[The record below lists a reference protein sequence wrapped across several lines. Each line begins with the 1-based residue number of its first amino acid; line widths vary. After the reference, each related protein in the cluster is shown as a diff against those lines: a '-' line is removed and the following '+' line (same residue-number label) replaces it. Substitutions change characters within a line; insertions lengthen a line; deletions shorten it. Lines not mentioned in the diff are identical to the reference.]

1 MPLAHVRGI
10 AINYEILGEHGPW
23 VAISPGGRRGLEGVQ
38 SLAGRLA
45 AAGYRV
51 LIHDRRNCGASDVA
65 IEGNESEYEIWANDL
80 HELLLQLKAL
90 PACVGGSSSGCRLA
104 IVFALR
110 HPEAVRA
117 LLLWRVTGGGVAAR
131 RLAQKY
137 YGDFITAA
145 KQGGMGGVCESEHF
159 SERIAQRPA
168 NRERLMQMDPKRFI
182 AVMSN
187 WSNYFMEGAELPIIG
202 ATEEQ
207 LRSIKAAACIVPGN
221 DMSHPRK
228 IGENLS
234 RILPTCELHHLK
246 IKDYDLELSPRE
258 EWDEKESELA
268 AIFTGF
274 LKRVKS
280 PVAA

>member
-1 MPLAHVRGI
+1 MPLTTVRGV
-10 AINYEILGEHGPW
+10 AINYEILGDHGPW

-65 IEGNESEYEIWANDL
+65 IEGNESEYEIWADDL
-80 HELLLQLKAL
+80 YLLLSQLKAL
-90 PACVGGSSSGCRLA
+90 PAC
-104 IVFALR
+104 
-110 HPEAVRA
+110 
-117 LLLWRVTGGGVAAR
+117 
-131 RLAQKY
+131 
-137 YGDFITAA
+137 
-145 KQGGMGGVCESEHF
+145 
-159 SERIAQRPA
+159 
-168 NRERLMQMDPKRFI
+168 
-182 AVMSN
+182 
-187 WSNYFMEGAELPIIG
+187 IG

-228 IGENLS
+228 VGENLS
-234 RILPTCELHHLK
+234 RILPACELHRLK
-246 IKDYDLELSPRE
+246 IKDYDLELTPRE

-280 PVAA
+280 AVVA